1 MGSMF
6 LSSAI
11 LVLLSSG
18 LCHGAGVLTVDSL
31 RGAAGESVTFTTS
44 VKPGAEP
51 FLALTWSFN
60 VTYNII
66 TSTRADFVGQG
77 YENRIDLDKSTG
89 SLVLRNLTEGDS
101 GEYELIIIPYG
112 GEQIQGTVKLEVL
125 MPVSNVTVT
134 QAGSTD
140 LVEFSSS
147 IRLSCSSF
155 GSSLSFL
162 WLNGSSEVTAGDRVQ
177 LTAGNANLTIVNVTR
192 YDRGPFRCRA
202 FNPVSNGTSD
212 PLNLSISYGPENIS
226 LTLHPSQ
233 EYYVEGSNISLSCSA
248 VSRPAALFYWFLNGD
263 KLTDTG
269 PELRLMNIQER
280 QSGNYS
286 CQAFNNKTL
295 RSQTAQLSTV
305 TVMVPVSNIEV
316 NASATDMLEFSS
328 SVSLSCSS
336 SGSSLSFLWL
346 NGSSEVTAGNRVQLT
361 DGNSTVTIYNVTRYD
376 QGPFRC
382 HVFSPVSNGTS
393 DPLNLVIILGPENIN
408 LTMSPSQEYY
418 DEGSDV
424 SLTCS
429 AISRPAAHVLWFLNG
444 DELPGTGPE
453 LRLTDIRTSQSGNYS
468 CRAFNY
474 ITMRNQTSQPAVLTV
489 LKSHV
494 SNVVVTPN
502 TTDLVEFSGSVRL
515 SCFASGSSL
524 SFLWLNGSSEVTAGD
539 RVQLTD
545 GGAALT
551 IIHVARYDQGPYRCR
566 VFNKFSNYTS
576 DPVELSISYGPENIS
591 LTLHPSQEYYVEGSN
606 ISLSCSAVSRPAA
619 LFYWFLNGDQL
630 PHTGPELRL
639 MNIEQS
645 HSGKY
650 KCQAF
655 NNKTLRYE
663 ISHMSVVTV
672 LVPVSN
678 VTVTQSSSTGLLE
691 FSSSV
696 SLSCSSSGSSLL
708 FLWLNGSSE
717 VTASDRVQLTDENSN
732 LTIVNVTRYD
742 QGPFRCNV
750 SNGVNNGISKS
761 MNLVIQYGPDNV
773 TIIGPKS
780 VHAGDFTMLYCST
793 ASVPPAK
800 FTWLFKGEPTDGHET
815 VYLIQ
820 SSQNSDS
827 GTYTCT
833 AANTVTGRSQTVH
846 HELTVSGFSDCNCSA
861 VAARASALAAGC
873 VLVIAAVIAII
884 ACTLVRRKRVSFS
897 VCLADIQLI
906 QTHLFSDRLQT
917 SPPAEENKVIL
928 TCCEVRS
935 YHMDYYH
942 QIINLIQ
949 LNDSYSRFRPDQAK
963 DTLKACHLGLC
974 VGEDILSPGPLSG
987 AVAGI
992 TLDRATGGLE
1002 LRNLVLEDS
1011 GEYTVTIIPHEGP
1024 QKQGKTT
1031 LTVYAPITGA
1041 TVRSPVAVLIEE
1053 RSSTNLTCEASGSI
1067 GSRIWMKDGRPL
1079 HPSSRLSFSADNR
1092 TVFIQPVHF
1101 SNHGTYQCRVSNPV
1115 STMTVAHN
1123 LTVNFGPHNISII
1136 GPSAATPGQRV
1147 MLQCTADS
1155 VPLAN
1160 FNWMFNGNET
1170 RVNNSMYIIERLG
1183 LENIGN
1189 YTCSARNMVTMLENS
1204 TMLNLRVIGY
1214 LGHNVTLP
1222 CQFIQGP
1229 EKGIITQVQWSLL
1242 QPEGNRYTIIV
1253 SNKKFGV
1260 NIPESPLKEK
1270 VAIKEQAL
1278 IIENV
1283 EMKNAGLYMC
1293 TLATFPSGSFDGT
1306 TSLIVQEQMP
1316 LSAGVVT
1323 AIAIAAILVV
1333 GIMTAGAYFIFI
1345 RRRDSSVRHSVF
1357 IDTGRTVMDVSGPSV
1372 LERDEGAVY
1381 SDVKFRPARD
1391 ETSSDNDRRTKSTC
1405 ADVTYA
1411 EVVVLGQ
1418 QPK

>member
-1 MGSMF
+1 MGTSVI
-6 LSSAI
+6 LLIILGAISA
-11 LVLLSSG
+11 VT
-18 LCHGAGVLTVDSL
+18 HGAGVIPDILT
-31 RGAAGESVTFTTS
+31 AAVGGTVMFTTT
-44 VKPGAEP
+44 VTQPEQP
-51 FLALTWSFN
+51 FMVVTWSFTDIHGTN
-60 VTYNII
+60 INII
-66 TSTRADFVGQG
+66 TSTSVNTTGSAYTGRVTLF
-77 YENRIDLDKSTG
+77 RSTG
-89 SLVLRNLTEGDS
+89 SLELSNLAISDS
-101 GEYELIIIPYG
+101 GEYRVTLIPLG
-112 GEQIQGTVKLEVL
+112 GSQQKGSCKLLLQV
-125 MPVSNVTVT
+125 PVSNVTVT

-468 CRAFNY
+468 CRAFNN

-645 HSGKY
+645 HS
-650 KCQAF
+650 
-655 NNKTLRYE
+655 
-663 ISHMSVVTV
+663 
-672 LVPVSN
+672 VPVSN

-884 ACTLVRRKRVSFS
+884 ACTLVRRKRVNSDYPPHHKEKMSVKKNHSELYKITGTMKGHQVLSFK
-897 VCLADIQLI
+897 
-906 QTHLFSDRLQT
+906 
-917 SPPAEENKVIL
+917 EENK
-928 TCCEVRS
+928 
-935 YHMDYYH
+935 
-942 QIINLIQ
+942 
-949 LNDSYSRFRPDQAK
+949 
-963 DTLKACHLGLC
+963 
-974 VGEDILSPGPLSG
+974 GEGSHR
-987 AVAGI
+987 
-992 TLDRATGGLE
+992 T
-1002 LRNLVLEDS
+1002 
-1011 GEYTVTIIPHEGP
+1011 
-1024 QKQGKTT
+1024 
-1031 LTVYAPITGA
+1031 
-1041 TVRSPVAVLIEE
+1041 
-1053 RSSTNLTCEASGSI
+1053 ST
-1067 GSRIWMKDGRPL
+1067 
-1079 HPSSRLSFSADNR
+1079 SF
-1092 TVFIQPVHF
+1092 
-1101 SNHGTYQCRVSNPV
+1101 
-1115 STMTVAHN
+1115 
-1123 LTVNFGPHNISII
+1123 
-1136 GPSAATPGQRV
+1136 
-1147 MLQCTADS
+1147 
-1155 VPLAN
+1155 
-1160 FNWMFNGNET
+1160 
-1170 RVNNSMYIIERLG
+1170 
-1183 LENIGN
+1183 
-1189 YTCSARNMVTMLENS
+1189 
-1204 TMLNLRVIGY
+1204 
-1214 LGHNVTLP
+1214 
-1222 CQFIQGP
+1222 
-1229 EKGIITQVQWSLL
+1229 
-1242 QPEGNRYTIIV
+1242 
-1253 SNKKFGV
+1253 
-1260 NIPESPLKEK
+1260 
-1270 VAIKEQAL
+1270 
-1278 IIENV
+1278 
-1283 EMKNAGLYMC
+1283 
-1293 TLATFPSGSFDGT
+1293 
-1306 TSLIVQEQMP
+1306 
-1316 LSAGVVT
+1316 
-1323 AIAIAAILVV
+1323 
-1333 GIMTAGAYFIFI
+1333 
-1345 RRRDSSVRHSVF
+1345 
-1357 IDTGRTVMDVSGPSV
+1357 
-1372 LERDEGAVY
+1372 
-1381 SDVKFRPARD
+1381 
-1391 ETSSDNDRRTKSTC
+1391 
-1405 ADVTYA
+1405 
-1411 EVVVLGQ
+1411 
-1418 QPK
+1418 

>member
-1 MGSMF
+1 MLVSSF
-6 LSSAI
+6 SNCLPSPSDPPNVSLSPPA
-11 LVLLSSG
+11 VT
-18 LCHGAGVLTVDSL
+18 HGAGVIPDILT
-31 RGAAGESVTFTTS
+31 AAVGGTVMFTTT
-44 VKPGAEP
+44 VTQPEQP
-51 FLALTWSFN
+51 FTVVTWSFTDIHGTN
-60 VTYNII
+60 INII
-66 TSTRADFVGQG
+66 TSTSVNTTGSAYTGRVTLF
-77 YENRIDLDKSTG
+77 RSTG
-89 SLVLRNLTEGDS
+89 SLELSNLAISDS
-101 GEYELIIIPYG
+101 GEYRVTLIPL
-112 GEQIQGTVKLEVL
+112 V
-125 MPVSNVTVT
+125 PVSNVTVT

-305 TVMVPVSNIEV
+305 TVMGMLKLRILIVVTHLAGWPFNVKPVAV
-316 NASATDMLEFSS
+316 GFSMNS
-328 SVSLSCSS
+328 
-336 SGSSLSFLWL
+336 
-346 NGSSEVTAGNRVQLT
+346 VTAGDRVQLT

-382 HVFSPVSNGTS
+382 HVFSPVSN
-393 DPLNLVIILGPENIN
+393 VGPENVN

-468 CRAFNY
+468 CRAFNN

-846 HELTVSGFSDCNCSA
+846 HELTVS
-861 VAARASALAAGC
+861 
-873 VLVIAAVIAII
+873 
-884 ACTLVRRKRVSFS
+884 
-897 VCLADIQLI
+897 
-906 QTHLFSDRLQT
+906 
-917 SPPAEENKVIL
+917 
-928 TCCEVRS
+928 
-935 YHMDYYH
+935 
-942 QIINLIQ
+942 
-949 LNDSYSRFRPDQAK
+949 
-963 DTLKACHLGLC
+963 
-974 VGEDILSPGPLSG
+974 
-987 AVAGI
+987 
-992 TLDRATGGLE
+992 
-1002 LRNLVLEDS
+1002 
-1011 GEYTVTIIPHEGP
+1011 
-1024 QKQGKTT
+1024 
-1031 LTVYAPITGA
+1031 APITGA

-1123 LTVNFGPHNISII
+1123 LTVNCES
-1136 GPSAATPGQRV
+1136 ATPGQRV

-1204 TMLNLRVIGY
+1204 TMLNLRGKKNGKGCLVIHTY
-1214 LGHNVTLP
+1214 V
-1222 CQFIQGP
+1222 
-1229 EKGIITQVQWSLL
+1229 KV
-1242 QPEGNRYTIIV
+1242 
-1253 SNKKFGV
+1253 K
-1260 NIPESPLKEK
+1260 PLFK
-1270 VAIKEQAL
+1270 
-1278 IIENV
+1278 
-1283 EMKNAGLYMC
+1283 
-1293 TLATFPSGSFDGT
+1293 
-1306 TSLIVQEQMP
+1306 
-1316 LSAGVVT
+1316 
-1323 AIAIAAILVV
+1323 
-1333 GIMTAGAYFIFI
+1333 
-1345 RRRDSSVRHSVF
+1345 
-1357 IDTGRTVMDVSGPSV
+1357 
-1372 LERDEGAVY
+1372 
-1381 SDVKFRPARD
+1381 
-1391 ETSSDNDRRTKSTC
+1391 
-1405 ADVTYA
+1405 
-1411 EVVVLGQ
+1411 
-1418 QPK
+1418 

>member
-1 MGSMF
+1 MGTSVI
-6 LSSAI
+6 LLIILGAISA
-11 LVLLSSG
+11 VT
-18 LCHGAGVLTVDSL
+18 HGAGVIPDILT
-31 RGAAGESVTFTTS
+31 AAVGGTVMFTTT
-44 VKPGAEP
+44 VTQPEQP
-51 FLALTWSFN
+51 FMVVTWSFTDIHGTN
-60 VTYNII
+60 INII
-66 TSTRADFVGQG
+66 TSTSVNTTGSAYTGRVTLF
-77 YENRIDLDKSTG
+77 RSTG
-89 SLVLRNLTEGDS
+89 SLELSNLAISDS
-101 GEYELIIIPYG
+101 GEYRVTLIPLG
-112 GEQIQGTVKLEVL
+112 GSQQKGSCKLLLQV
-125 MPVSNVTVT
+125 PVSNVTVT

-468 CRAFNY
+468 CRAFNN

-884 ACTLVRRKRVSFS
+884 ACTLVRRKRVNSDYPPHHKEKMS
-897 VCLADIQLI
+897 VKKN
-906 QTHLFSDRLQT
+906 HS
-917 SPPAEENKVIL
+917 
-928 TCCEVRS
+928 
-935 YHMDYYH
+935 
-942 QIINLIQ
+942 
-949 LNDSYSRFRPDQAK
+949 
-963 DTLKACHLGLC
+963 
-974 VGEDILSPGPLSG
+974 
-987 AVAGI
+987 
-992 TLDRATGGLE
+992 E
-1002 LRNLVLEDS
+1002 L
-1011 GEYTVTIIPHEGP
+1011 Y
-1024 QKQGKTT
+1024 K
-1031 LTVYAPITGA
+1031 ITGTMKGHQKKTKVKA
-1041 TVRSPVAVLIEE
+1041 HTGLQQVSRPPV
-1053 RSSTNLTCEASGSI
+1053 
-1067 GSRIWMKDGRPL
+1067 
-1079 HPSSRLSFSADNR
+1079 
-1092 TVFIQPVHF
+1092 
-1101 SNHGTYQCRVSNPV
+1101 
-1115 STMTVAHN
+1115 
-1123 LTVNFGPHNISII
+1123 
-1136 GPSAATPGQRV
+1136 
-1147 MLQCTADS
+1147 
-1155 VPLAN
+1155 
-1160 FNWMFNGNET
+1160 
-1170 RVNNSMYIIERLG
+1170 
-1183 LENIGN
+1183 
-1189 YTCSARNMVTMLENS
+1189 
-1204 TMLNLRVIGY
+1204 
-1214 LGHNVTLP
+1214 
-1222 CQFIQGP
+1222 
-1229 EKGIITQVQWSLL
+1229 
-1242 QPEGNRYTIIV
+1242 
-1253 SNKKFGV
+1253 
-1260 NIPESPLKEK
+1260 
-1270 VAIKEQAL
+1270 
-1278 IIENV
+1278 
-1283 EMKNAGLYMC
+1283 
-1293 TLATFPSGSFDGT
+1293 
-1306 TSLIVQEQMP
+1306 
-1316 LSAGVVT
+1316 
-1323 AIAIAAILVV
+1323 
-1333 GIMTAGAYFIFI
+1333 
-1345 RRRDSSVRHSVF
+1345 
-1357 IDTGRTVMDVSGPSV
+1357 
-1372 LERDEGAVY
+1372 
-1381 SDVKFRPARD
+1381 
-1391 ETSSDNDRRTKSTC
+1391 
-1405 ADVTYA
+1405 
-1411 EVVVLGQ
+1411 
-1418 QPK
+1418 